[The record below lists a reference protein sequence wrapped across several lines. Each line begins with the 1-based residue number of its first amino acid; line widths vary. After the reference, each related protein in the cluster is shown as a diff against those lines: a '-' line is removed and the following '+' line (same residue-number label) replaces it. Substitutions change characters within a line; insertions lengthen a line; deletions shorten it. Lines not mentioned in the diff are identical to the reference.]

1 MPAAPA
7 IPGFN
12 LERPLASGRHGTVWA
27 ARRRGDDAAVAL
39 KLVPTERVGDA
50 ARFLREAGV
59 LAAIEHPHIVRC
71 LDSGQHGE
79 VLWLAME
86 RAAGD
91 LASEL
96 KRGPLASERLLSVG
110 RDAAAGL
117 AALHERGLVH
127 RDITPANL
135 LGMPDGRVVLGDFG
149 LIHGGHERLTATG
162 EVLGTPAYLSPEQA
176 AGTPVEARSDIYA
189 LGAVLYALATG
200 QPPYQGDG
208 AWGVLALIA
217 KGPFPDPRDLRPDLP
232 LELRAII
239 RAATGLRPEQRYDSV
254 GLLGEDCAAV
264 LAGGT
269 PRHAGALRAR
279 LSPGE
284 IAPPVPATPR
294 RGPLP
299 RVLAA
304 AASLLGGL
312 LLGWLI
318 SRPDPAERAA
328 FAVAMAAGDAAAW
341 QAYAG
346 RFPAGL
352 GAEAAKRALAV
363 LDQPAP
369 AADDERLRL
378 QREIELLQAELTRLG
393 RERTP

>member
-39 KLVPTERVGDA
+39 KLVPAERVGDA

-79 VLWLAME
+79 MLWLAME

-135 LGMPDGRVVLGDFG
+135 LSLPDGRVVLGDFG

-162 EVLGTPAYLSPEQA
+162 EVLGTPAYLSPE
-176 AGTPVEARSDIYA
+176 
-189 LGAVLYALATG
+189 
-200 QPPYQGDG
+200 
-208 AWGVLALIA
+208 
-217 KGPFPDPRDLRPDLP
+217 
-232 LELRAII
+232 
-239 RAATGLRPEQRYDSV
+239 
-254 GLLGEDCAAV
+254 
-264 LAGGT
+264 
-269 PRHAGALRAR
+269 
-279 LSPGE
+279 
-284 IAPPVPATPR
+284 
-294 RGPLP
+294 
-299 RVLAA
+299 
-304 AASLLGGL
+304 
-312 LLGWLI
+312 
-318 SRPDPAERAA
+318 
-328 FAVAMAAGDAAAW
+328 
-341 QAYAG
+341 
-346 RFPAGL
+346 
-352 GAEAAKRALAV
+352 
-363 LDQPAP
+363 
-369 AADDERLRL
+369 
-378 QREIELLQAELTRLG
+378 
-393 RERTP
+393 

>member
-1 MPAAPA
+1 VPA
-7 IPGFN
+7 
-12 LERPLASGRHGTVWA
+12 
-27 ARRRGDDAAVAL
+27 
-39 KLVPTERVGDA
+39 ERVGDA

-79 VLWLAME
+79 MLWLAME

-135 LGMPDGRVVLGDFG
+135 LSLPDGRVVLGDFG

-254 GLLGEDCAAV
+254 GLLSEDCAAV

-312 LLGWLI
+312 LLGWLLG
-318 SRPDPAERAA
+318 RPDPAERTA
-328 FAVAMAAGDAAAW
+328 FTDARAAGDADAW
-341 QAYAG
+341 RAYAE
-346 RFPAGL
+346 RFPTGL

-369 AADDERLRL
+369 AADGERLRL
-378 QREIELLQAELTRLG
+378 EREIELLQAELTRLG